1 MFLQR
6 TIPTF
11 TEDDVKSVSYTA
23 GLRHVVFSVHA
34 DASTTATIRVKGSAS
49 QDCPDFSAASSSS
62 NDWGYVAF
70 RELETSDLKAGSTG
84 IALSDTTIHKIY
96 EVECNALTHIAFDVS
111 SFSGDGV
118 SINVLVQSD
127 ED

>member
-84 IALSDTTIHKIY
+84 IALSATTIHKLY
-96 EVECNALTHIAFDVS
+96 EVESNALTHIAFDVS

-118 SINVLVQSD
+118 SINVLVQQD
-127 ED
+127 GD